1 VLGALHVRTTEE
13 VDVERHRGFT
23 LVEVQVAIVVL
34 TIGLIGLV
42 SSSAMVSRML
52 GVGKIETRAAR
63 LAVGRMEMLRQAAY
77 GVEPRCSAADFT
89 SGSEQ
94 PSPPNDLSQ
103 SWTVE
108 GTGTLRIVRVSVGY
122 ATVRGMRAVSISAG
136 IRC

>member
-1 VLGALHVRTTEE
+1 

-63 LAVGRMEMLRQAAY
+63 LAVGRVETLRRAAY
-77 GVEPRCSAADFT
+77 GSEPKCSAGDFT

-94 PSPPNDLSQ
+94 PASPNDLSQ

-108 GTGTLRIVRVSVGY
+108 GTGALRVVRVSVAY
-122 ATVRGMRAVSISAG
+122 RTIRGMRAVSLAAG

>member
-1 VLGALHVRTTEE
+1 

-42 SSSAMVSRML
+42 SSAAMVSRML
-52 GVGKIETRAAR
+52 GAGKIETRAAR

-77 GVEPRCSAADFT
+77 GSEPKCTAADFT
-89 SGSEQ
+89 SGSDQ
-94 PSPPNDLSQ
+94 PASSNDLRQ

-108 GTGTLRIVRVSVGY
+108 GTGTLRVVRVSVGY
-122 ATVRGMRAVSISAG
+122 ATVRGMRAVSVSTG

>member
-1 VLGALHVRTTEE
+1 M
-13 VDVERHRGFT
+13 ERHRGFT

-42 SSSAMVSRML
+42 SSAAMVSRML

-63 LAVGRMEMLRQAAY
+63 LAVGRMEMLRQAAS
-77 GVEPRCSAADFT
+77 GSEPKCTAADFT
-89 SGSEQ
+89 SGSDL
-94 PSPPNDLSQ
+94 PASPNDLSQ

-108 GTGTLRIVRVSVGY
+108 GTGTLRVVRVSVGY
-122 ATVRGMRAVSISAG
+122 ATVRGMRAVSVSAG